1 MPRQFLSQAGAL
13 IEAGRRQ
20 TYLVNSVIRLFQ
32 ASELFN
38 PTPATTL
45 AQYLANEA
53 TFDGYVSKTLATWP
67 NIVAAAGT
75 SYLLFSAT
83 QTWVWEFDAESIG
96 NMIAGHFIVS
106 AAGDLVGVVVYDT
119 PIPMQG
125 PMQAVVQTP
134 SELIAN

>member
-13 IEAGRRQ
+13 VEAGLRQ
-20 TYLVNSVIRLFQ
+20 TYLVNSVIHLFQ

-38 PTPATTL
+38 PTPGTL
-45 AQYLANEA
+45 LSEYLANEA
-53 TFDGYVSKTLATWP
+53 DFDGYASKTLATWP
-67 NIVAAAGT
+67 EIVAAAGT
-75 SYLLFSAT
+75 SFLLFAAT
-83 QTWVWEFDAESIG
+83 QTWIWTFDTDSIG

-106 AAGDLVGVVVYDT
+106 AGGDLVGVVVYDT